1 MFSKLQHEKHSLKN
15 LSVIFFFFFRSAQMT
30 NLANGQ
36 AQRMDVLPL
45 TANT

>member
-15 LSVIFFFFFRSAQMT
+15 LFVLFFFHSAQMT

-36 AQRMDVLPL
+36 AQRTDVLPL
-45 TANT
+45 IANT